1 MSMNRRVFLAQLTAA
16 VGAAPILSATR
27 LSAFE
32 DAGAQSIPPAVLQRI
47 GITTV
52 CFRNRF
58 RQTAP
63 KDLAGKADLTLLA
76 APKFIA
82 DSLGIHNVEVW
93 NAQFESE
100 SPEYCAQVKD
110 AAAKVG
116 SRITNIQLDASYDLS
131 APDAAKR
138 AESIAFVKGWMD
150 RAKAVGAPMLRA
162 NTGPAKAGMP
172 FEPATIADSFKQLA
186 TYGKSIG
193 VKVLIENH
201 TGFSA
206 DVNKVLT
213 LLKAVN
219 DPNCGAITDW
229 GNSPATTIEGRIA
242 DMQKLMPYLSLVS
255 AKELEF
261 DADNNHTSYD
271 VVPLIKATEA
281 SGYRG
286 IYSIEFY
293 TDKNPPSDPVA
304 AAKKMMAA
312 LAANIRA

>member
-1 MSMNRRVFLAQLTAA
+1 MNRRVFLAQLTAA
-16 VGAAPILSATR
+16 VGAAPILSATG
-27 LSAFE
+27 LSAFQTG
-32 DAGAQSIPPAVLQRI
+32 GAQSIPPAVLRRI

-58 RQTAP
+58 SQTAP
-63 KDLAGKADLTLLA
+63 KGEADKADLTLLA

-93 NAQFESE
+93 NAHFASE
-100 SPEYCAQVKD
+100 SPEYCAQVKE

-150 RAKAVGAPMLRA
+150 RAKAVGAPTLRA

-186 TYGKSIG
+186 TYGKTIG

-229 GNSPATTIEGRIA
+229 GNSPATTIEARVA
-242 DMQKLMPYLSLVS
+242 DMQKLMPYLALVS
-255 AKELEF
+255 AKELDF
-261 DADNNHTSYD
+261 DANNNHTSYD
-271 VVPLIKATEA
+271 IVPLIKATEA

-304 AAKKMMAA
+304 AAKKMMAV

>member
-1 MSMNRRVFLAQLTAA
+1 MNRRVFLAQLSAA
-16 VGAAPILSATR
+16 VGVAPVLSARDLWALQGT
-27 LSAFE
+27 
-32 DAGAQSIPPAVLQRI
+32 GATSIPPAVMRRI

-58 RQTAP
+58 KQTAP
-63 KDLAGKADLTLLA
+63 KDAVDKADLTLLA

-93 NAQFESE
+93 NAQFENE
-100 SPEYCAQVKD
+100 SPEYCAEVKN

-116 SRITNIQLDASYDLS
+116 SRITNIQLDGSYDLS

-138 AESIAFVKGWMD
+138 AESIKFVKGWMD
-150 RAKAVGAPMLRA
+150 RAKAVGATMLRA
-162 NTGPAKAGMP
+162 NTGPETRGAA
-172 FEPATIADSFKQLA
+172 FEPNTIADSFKQLA
-186 TYGKSIG
+186 AYGKTIG

-206 DVNKVLT
+206 DVDKVVT

-229 GNSPATTIEGRIA
+229 GNSSATDIEHRVA

-255 AKELEF
+255 AKELDF
-261 DADNNHTSYD
+261 DANNNHTSYD

-293 TDKNPPSDPVA
+293 TVKNPPPDPVV

-312 LAANIRA
+312 IAANIKG